1 MGARFVQIHYLTA
14 YPASLL
20 NRDDAGMAKRLPYGG
35 TSRVRVSSQCLKRH
49 WRTAE
54 GEHALKGLGVG
65 MSVRSRMIFEN
76 EIAAPL
82 IAEGIT
88 PAIVR
93 AIVAE
98 IQNKLLGQSAKA
110 KSKKDTVEQ
119 PLQTSQIIILG
130 RPEIEYIKKIAR
142 EIAGSTADG
151 DAADATKKAAD
162 YTKDKAFEN
171 NWAALKKALAGGLD
185 AALFGRMVTSDILS
199 RSDAAIHVAHTFTVH
214 AEEVE
219 SDYFTA
225 VDDLVTETGE
235 LGSGHLGETEL
246 AGGLFYGYV
255 VVDVP
260 LLVSNLSGD
269 RPLAGRVVENL
280 IHLIATVSPGAKLG
294 STAPYAYAQMM
305 LTEVGVRQPR
315 TLAGA
320 FLEPVSL
327 QAPNLIDAAVA
338 QLGQHLAG
346 FDRMYGNGEI
356 RQVVAMVEMAAVPA
370 QDIGSIQQLA
380 TNIRQTIAQEAG

>member
-1 MGARFVQIHYLTA
+1 MDAKFVQIHYLTA

-49 WRTAE
+49 WRTAG

-119 PLQTSQIIILG
+119 TLQTSQIIILG
-130 RPEIEYIKKIAR
+130 QPEIEYIKKIAR

-162 YTKDKAFEN
+162 YTKAKAFEN

-255 VVDVP
+255 VIDVP
-260 LLVSNLSGD
+260 LLVSNLSDD
-269 RPLAGRVVENL
+269 RPLASRVVENL

-305 LTEVGVRQPR
+305 LTEVGARQPR

-327 QAPNLIDAAVA
+327 QAPNLINVAVT

-346 FDRMYGNGEI
+346 FDRMYGNGEV
-356 RQVVAMVEMAAVPA
+356 RQVAAQADVSAIPA
-370 QDIGSIQQLA
+370 QDVSSVQELA
-380 TNIRQTIAQEAG
+380 INIRQAISQEAG

>member
-1 MGARFVQIHYLTA
+1 MDAKFVQIHSLTA

-54 GEHALKGLGVG
+54 GEHALKGMGVG

-130 RPEIEYIKKIAR
+130 QPEIEYIKKIAR

-151 DAADATKKAAD
+151 DTADATKKAAD
-162 YTKDKAFEN
+162 YTKAKAFEN

-255 VVDVP
+255 VIDVP

-269 RPLAGRVVENL
+269 RPLASRVVENL

-327 QAPNLIDAAVA
+327 QAPNLINAAVT

-346 FDRMYGNGEI
+346 FDRMYGNREV
-356 RQVVAMVEMAAVPA
+356 RQVAALADVSAIPA
-370 QDIGSIQQLA
+370 QDVSSVQELA
-380 TNIRQTIAQEAG
+380 INIRQAISQEVG

>member
-1 MGARFVQIHYLTA
+1 MDAKFVQIHSLTA

-130 RPEIEYIKKIAR
+130 QPEIEYIKKIAR

-151 DAADATKKAAD
+151 DTADATKKAAD
-162 YTKDKAFEN
+162 YTKAKAFEN

-255 VVDVP
+255 VIDVP

-269 RPLAGRVVENL
+269 RPLASRVVENL

-327 QAPNLIDAAVA
+327 QAPNLINAAVT

-346 FDRMYGNGEI
+346 FDRMYGNREV
-356 RQVVAMVEMAAVPA
+356 RQVAALADVSAIPA
-370 QDIGSIQQLA
+370 QDVSSVQELA
-380 TNIRQTIAQEAG
+380 INIRQAISQEVG

>member
-1 MGARFVQIHYLTA
+1 MDAKFVQIHSLTA

-130 RPEIEYIKKIAR
+130 QPEIEYIKKIAR

-162 YTKDKAFEN
+162 YTKAKAFEN

-255 VVDVP
+255 VIDVP

-269 RPLAGRVVENL
+269 RPLASRVVENL

-327 QAPNLIDAAVA
+327 QAPNLINAAVT
-338 QLGQHLAG
+338 QLGRHLTG
-346 FDRMYGNGEI
+346 FDRMYGNGEVRQVAALADVSAIPAQDVSSVQELAINI
-356 RQVVAMVEMAAVPA
+356 RQV
-370 QDIGSIQQLA
+370 IS
-380 TNIRQTIAQEAG
+380 QEVG